1 VPDRPEPSGVTQVF
15 LSYAREDVEA
25 AQALA
30 EALAADGHRVWWD
43 RSLGGGMDFAAEIER
58 QLAAARVVLVLW
70 SGASVKSGFV
80 RDESTRARDNG
91 KLLPVRIDDV
101 ALPLGFGSLHTLDL
115 IDWDGDADD
124 DACQALRDE
133 VRRQLSSEARAP
145 QPLPART
152 ALRSLRQRW
161 YTPAAILVAVATIA
175 TAGWLWV
182 AHQDDL
188 RTEALARE
196 AALRLAQQ
204 QREDERQAEELV
216 DAGLK
221 CGDAAAPAVSASS
234 VGNQCALDLF
244 VRALAKK
251 PNLARAYYY
260 LAQEYLRLYQL
271 EQASGRDGEHLLNGA
286 RESLL
291 AAGRQQ
297 PGLDEV
303 KRATAERQLAA
314 IVELAQPEAPALSGS
329 MRVVTAP
336 AAAAA
341 PVPVVGSVVELPTAA
356 TSAEIPSGGGA
367 TSAAPTAPVP
377 PASSAPP
384 AAAPPPA
391 AAVLAGATPA
401 ADVPVGRL
409 MRTAPSAHQ
418 LRLAQAQA
426 EALLGEQSDARLA
439 AASALTLDTTLAADT
454 LPLVLRRTLDA
465 LAAQPEAP
473 DTREAVAQS
482 LRLLRSASP
491 ALQRELAR
499 GAMRIVDAGRQ
510 FGGTTAVAAA
520 DVQARLARARDT
532 EPFVFVQIG
541 DEAQRALAERVVARL
556 AAMGYSAPGIENV
569 GSARLPAH
577 TEVRAQGT
585 SDPALGRWMAQHLG
599 KLTRAEVPLVTLR
612 RAQPKTDTYEI
623 WLDKELCLTRKVPA
637 CDGA

>member
-1 VPDRPEPSGVTQVF
+1 MPNRPEPSGVTQVF

-30 EALAADGHRVWWD
+30 EALATDGHRVWWD

-70 SGASVKSGFV
+70 SGASVQSGFV

-91 KLLPVRIDDV
+91 KLLPVRIDEV

-124 DACQALRDE
+124 EACVALRDE
-133 VRRQLSSEARAP
+133 VRRQLSSEARA
-145 QPLPART
+145 QPLLAKPPLRT
-152 ALRSLRQRW
+152 LRQRW
-161 YTPAAILVAVATIA
+161 YTPAAILVAVAAIA
-175 TAGWLWV
+175 TGGWLWV

-188 RTEALARE
+188 RAQALARE
-196 AALRLAQQ
+196 AAVRLAQQ

-221 CGDAAAPAVSASS
+221 CGDAALPAASAASL
-234 VGNQCALDLF
+234 GNQCALDLF

-271 EQASGRDGEHLLNGA
+271 EQANGRDAEHLLNGA

-297 PGLDEV
+297 PGLDQV

-314 IVELAQPEAPALSGS
+314 MTELAQPEAPALSS
-329 MRVVTAP
+329 STRVVTAP

-341 PVPVVGSVVELPTAA
+341 PVPVVGSVVEVPTAT
-356 TSAEIPSGGGA
+356 TSAATPSAVGT
-367 TSAAPTAPVP
+367 TSAAPTAVVP

-401 ADVPVGRL
+401 ADAPAGRL
-409 MRTAPSAHQ
+409 MRTAPSAQ
-418 LRLAQAQA
+418 QQQRAQAQA
-426 EALLGEQSDARLA
+426 EALLGEPTDARLA

-454 LPLVLRRTLDA
+454 LPLVLKRTLDA
-465 LAAQPEAP
+465 LAAQPDAP

-499 GAMRIVDAGRQ
+499 AAIRVVDAGKQ
-510 FGGTTAVAAA
+510 FGGTTAVAAT
-520 DVQARLARARDT
+520 DVQARLARAKDT

-577 TEVRAQGT
+577 TEVRAQGA
-585 SDPALGRWMAQHLG
+585 SDPALGRWMAKHLAT
-599 KLTRAEVPLVTLR
+599 LTQAEVPLVTLR

-623 WLDKELCLTRKVPA
+623 WLDKELCLTRTVPA
-637 CDGA
+637 CAGA